1 MIVPVR
7 TSGALKLLVGAVF
20 VISCGTTQ
28 TSTSSNA
35 PAKPLL
41 ESRPA
46 LPPEVRVVF
55 REGQAFARE
64 GAREWPI
71 SEVHRDEMLWAPDG
85 TRFAFLKL
93 MPREPADV
101 SSLLK
106 GKASKGKA
114 KKKRRGKPAKLLD
127 AYHLVVRNIRGD
139 PVNEFPI
146 YRPGKPAEL
155 DWIDDQRIGYL
166 APPDDTGDAYV
177 MHQVK
182 TGEIMEILRGTR
194 FVWSP
199 GRKQLAYVTGKKN
212 RDEIKVAGQTIW
224 PRITA
229 GRGKR
234 KILGEL
240 AWSPD
245 GSGLAFK
252 EISGKQKNLVVLL
265 VIDNPQG
272 DLTWP
277 LPRAALKSEHHLY
290 WGKSKVI
297 IGTSALKPS
306 FAANWK
312 RIQ

>member
-1 MIVPVR
+1 M
-7 TSGALKLLVGAVF
+7 
-20 VISCGTTQ
+20 
-28 TSTSSNA
+28 
-35 PAKPLL
+35 
-41 ESRPA
+41 
-46 LPPEVRVVF
+46 F

-93 MPREPADV
+93 IPRESAGV
-101 SSLLK
+101 LELRK
-106 GKASKGKA
+106 GKTN
-114 KKKRRGKPAKLLD
+114 KKRRGKQAKRLD
-127 AYHLVVRNIRGD
+127 AYHIVVRNIRGD

-146 YRPGKPAEL
+146 YRPGKPADL

-166 APPDDTGDAYV
+166 APPDATGDAYI
-177 MHQVK
+177 MHQVQ
-182 TGEIMEILRGTR
+182 TGEIMQIFRGTR

-224 PRITA
+224 PRIAA
-229 GRGKR
+229 GVSKR

-240 AWSPD
+240 VWSPD

-252 EISGKQKNLVVLL
+252 EISGRQKNLVVLL
-265 VIDNPQG
+265 VLDNPQG

-290 WGKSKVI
+290 WGESKVI